1 MVLVTTKMIKRKFDK
16 KVTIRYLFMNDILLV
31 YTVEIAKDFHCIF
44 YVYFFQNIWVS
55 IIARWL
61 EDEKEFFDKDTD
73 NST

>member
-1 MVLVTTKMIKRKFDK
+1 
-16 KVTIRYLFMNDILLV
+16 MNDILLV

-44 YVYFFQNIWVS
+44 YVYFFQNICVS